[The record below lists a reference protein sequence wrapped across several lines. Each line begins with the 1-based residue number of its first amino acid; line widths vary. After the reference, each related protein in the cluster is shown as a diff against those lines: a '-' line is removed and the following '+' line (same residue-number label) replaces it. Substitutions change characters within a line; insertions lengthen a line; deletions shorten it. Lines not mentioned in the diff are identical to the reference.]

1 MIKRLWRWGIKKFW
15 NKKFIKFCI
24 IGVCNTLIHMATL
37 WLMYR
42 LFEALNILQ
51 EENLVTVKVL
61 IGNAVAFTVAS
72 IFSYFA
78 HNYFTFKNKERSKK
92 EFWES
97 MFIFAARFGL
107 TELLTFIF
115 VSIFKAMKLGD
126 VWIKYVGPFGASII
140 MIPIAYICLSLV
152 LDHSKDDEKKE
163 EKAIENKEDE
173 SVEEEKTIENEN
185 NDNKIDE
192 NA

>member
-24 IGVCNTLIHMATL
+24 IGVLNTLIHMGTL
-37 WLMYR
+37 WLMYQI
-42 LFEALNILQ
+42 FIALNILQ
-51 EENLVTVKVL
+51 EESLETLKVL

-115 VSIFKAMKLGD
+115 VSIFKAMHLGK
-126 VWIKYVGPFGASII
+126 VWIKYVGPFGASIL
-140 MIPIAYICLSLV
+140 MIPIAYLCLSLV
-152 LDHSKDDEKKE
+152 LDHSKDEEKKKDENE
-163 EKAIENKEDE
+163 ESIENDTASSEN
-173 SVEEEKTIENEN
+173 VEEIEEN
-185 NDNKIDE
+185 
-192 NA
+192 

>member
-1 MIKRLWRWGIKKFW
+1 MIKRLWHWGIKKFW

-24 IGVCNTLIHMATL
+24 IGVLNTLIHMGTL
-37 WLMYR
+37 WLMYQI
-42 LFEALNILQ
+42 FIALNILQ
-51 EENLVTVKVL
+51 EDSLETLKVL

-115 VSIFKAMKLGD
+115 VSIFKAMHLGK
-126 VWIKYVGPFGASII
+126 VWIKYVGPFGASIL

-152 LDHSKDDEKKE
+152 LDHSKDNEKKNE
-163 EKAIENKEDE
+163 ENTESSENETEEIEN
-173 SVEEEKTIENEN
+173 VEESEEN
-185 NDNKIDE
+185 
-192 NA
+192 

>member
-1 MIKRLWRWGIKKFW
+1 MIKRLWHWGVKKFL
-15 NKKFIKFCI
+15 NKKFSRFCI
-24 IGVCNTLIHMATL
+24 MGVLNTLIHMGTL
-37 WLMYR
+37 WLMYQ
-42 LFEALNILQ
+42 LFIALNILQ
-51 EENLVTVKVL
+51 EENLETLKVL

-78 HNYFTFKNKERSKK
+78 HNYFTFKNKKRSKK

-115 VSIFKAMKLGD
+115 VSIFRALKLGK

-140 MIPIAYICLSLV
+140 MIPIAYIFLSLV
-152 LDHSKDDEKKE
+152 LDHSGDKEKKE
-163 EKAIENKEDE
+163 ENTEDAIEEATE
-173 SVEEEKTIENEN
+173 EETIQETVEEENV
-185 NDNKIDE
+185 
-192 NA
+192 

>member
-24 IGVCNTLIHMATL
+24 IGVLNTLIHMGTL
-37 WLMYR
+37 WLMYQI
-42 LFEALNILQ
+42 FIALNILQ
-51 EENLVTVKVL
+51 EESLETLKVL

-115 VSIFKAMKLGD
+115 VSIFKAMHLGK
-126 VWIKYVGPFGASII
+126 VWIKYVGPFGASIL

-152 LDHSKDDEKKE
+152 LDHSKDNEKKDE
-163 EKAIENKEDE
+163 ENSESSENETE
-173 SVEEEKTIENEN
+173 EVENVEELEEN
-185 NDNKIDE
+185 
-192 NA
+192 

>member
-24 IGVCNTLIHMATL
+24 IGVCNTLIHMGTL
-37 WLMYR
+37 WLMYK

-51 EENLVTVKVL
+51 TENLETVKVL

-78 HNYFTFKNKERSKK
+78 HNYFTFKNKERSNK

-115 VSIFKAMKLGD
+115 VSIFKAMKLGK

-140 MIPIAYICLSLV
+140 MIPIAYLCLSLV
-152 LDHSKDDEKKE
+152 LDHSKDEKEKETNGVEETNNDEEIVENVDEK
-163 EKAIENKEDE
+163 
-173 SVEEEKTIENEN
+173 
-185 NDNKIDE
+185 
-192 NA
+192 

>member
-1 MIKRLWRWGIKKFW
+1 MIKKLWRWGIKKFW

-24 IGVCNTLIHMATL
+24 IGVCNTLIHMGTL
-37 WLMYR
+37 WLMYK

-51 EENLVTVKVL
+51 TENLETVKVL
-61 IGNAVAFTVAS
+61 VGNAVAFTVAS

-97 MFIFAARFGL
+97 MFVFAARFGL

-115 VSIFKAMKLGD
+115 VSIFKAMKLGK

-140 MIPIAYICLSLV
+140 MIPIAYLCLSLV
-152 LDHSKDDEKKE
+152 LDHSKDEEKKE
-163 EKAIENKEDE
+163 NSDDSE
-173 SVEEEKTIENEN
+173 VEEENKNEELEQEK
-185 NDNKIDE
+185 DEIIDE
-192 NA
+192 K

>member
-24 IGVCNTLIHMATL
+24 IGVLNTLIHMGTL
-37 WLMYR
+37 WLMYQI
-42 LFEALNILQ
+42 FIALNILQ
-51 EENLVTVKVL
+51 EESLETLKVL

-115 VSIFKAMKLGD
+115 VSIFKAMHLGK
-126 VWIKYVGPFGASII
+126 VWIKYVGPFGASIL
-140 MIPIAYICLSLV
+140 MIPIAYLCLSLV
-152 LDHSKDDEKKE
+152 LDHSKDEEKKKDRNE
-163 EKAIENKEDE
+163 E
-173 SVEEEKTIENEN
+173 SVENDTVSSENVEEIEEN
-185 NDNKIDE
+185 
-192 NA
+192 

>member
-37 WLMYR
+37 WLMYQ
-42 LFEALNILQ
+42 LFKALNILQ
-51 EENLVTVKVL
+51 EENIVTVKVL

-115 VSIFKAMKLGD
+115 VSIFKAMHLGEI
-126 VWIKYVGPFGASII
+126 WIKYVGPFGASIL

-152 LDHSKDDEKKE
+152 LDHSKDNEKKE
-163 EKAIENKEDE
+163 ENNELENSDSEE
-173 SVEEEKTIENEN
+173 NEEKVEAVNE
-185 NDNKIDE
+185 
-192 NA
+192 

>member
-24 IGVCNTLIHMATL
+24 IGVLNTLIHMGTL
-37 WLMYR
+37 WLMYQI
-42 LFEALNILQ
+42 FIALNILQ
-51 EENLVTVKVL
+51 EESLETLKVL
-61 IGNAVAFTVAS
+61 IGNAVAFTGAS

-115 VSIFKAMKLGD
+115 VSIFKAMHLGK
-126 VWIKYVGPFGASII
+126 VWIKYVGPFGASIL

-152 LDHSKDDEKKE
+152 LDHSKDNEKKDE
-163 EKAIENKEDE
+163 ENSESSENETE
-173 SVEEEKTIENEN
+173 EVENVEELEEN
-185 NDNKIDE
+185 
-192 NA
+192 